1 MQKMILELSALS
13 VLCGVLMSLIPEGGC
28 KKIAGILCT
37 AALLICIIKP
47 LKGFDFEAYATNSA
61 KVAVIEETFLT
72 NTQMLEDKFNRF
84 IVGEEYA
91 GYILEKA
98 SSQNINNI
106 DVSIETSW
114 HFDGIWIPY
123 SVSISGECDEI
134 QKRKLIKIIEAGLGI
149 PQERQ
154 YWQDESN

>member
-1 MQKMILELSALS
+1 
-13 VLCGVLMSLIPEGGC
+13 
-28 KKIAGILCT
+28 
-37 AALLICIIKP
+37 
-47 LKGFDFEAYATNSA
+47 
-61 KVAVIEETFLT
+61 
-72 NTQMLEDKFNRF
+72 MLEDKFNRF

-114 HFDGIWIPY
+114 HSDGIWIPY
-123 SVSISGECDEI
+123 SVSISGEYDEI